1 MPLLIKNGLVLP
13 SAHSEP
19 RTVDI
24 LVDGALISNI
34 GRDLY
39 APEGVR
45 VIDAEGHLVI
55 PGLINAHTHGREKS
69 FEGAYRQ
76 QAFGAVAVA
85 TRCVDRR
92 T

>member
-55 PGLINAHTHGREKS
+55 PGLINAHTHGREI
-69 FEGAYRQ
+69 F
-76 QAFGAVAVA
+76 
-85 TRCVDRR
+85 
-92 T
+92 